1 MDGECYT
8 LASDMF
14 PKRDV
19 GSVTGLSGTG
29 GATGGMILAL
39 VAGYTLQWFHTYV
52 PLFIIAGIMH
62 PLAIG
67 LLQWMVP
74 RIEPVPTSP

>member
-1 MDGECYT
+1 MPSSWPKS
-8 LASDMF
+8 AS
-14 PKRDV
+14 
-19 GSVTGLSGTG
+19 T
-29 GATGGMILAL
+29 
-39 VAGYTLQWFHTYV
+39 TLQWFHTYV

-67 LLQWMVP
+67 LLNWLVP